1 MTRFRF
7 SSSRRRWLRQG
18 GALAAVASSG
28 LLAACQKTEASFHS
42 TDVSATNIG
51 EGWSMPDLEGRERS
65 IEDFS
70 GKVVA
75 IFFGFVHCPDICPT
89 TMAELSHVK
98 ESLGSDG
105 DRFQTIFVTVDPE
118 RDTPEI
124 LRAYLDA
131 FDESAIALRGNSEQL
146 ANMAQAFKVFYAKV
160 PQSEGNYTMDHSSG
174 LYLFD
179 PDGNVRLYSRYGQ
192 SVDNL
197 TADVRTLLAS

>member
-1 MTRFRF
+1 
-7 SSSRRRWLRQG
+7 
-18 GALAAVASSG
+18 
-28 LLAACQKTEASFHS
+28 
-42 TDVSATNIG
+42 
-51 EGWSMPDLEGRERS
+51 MPDLEGRERS